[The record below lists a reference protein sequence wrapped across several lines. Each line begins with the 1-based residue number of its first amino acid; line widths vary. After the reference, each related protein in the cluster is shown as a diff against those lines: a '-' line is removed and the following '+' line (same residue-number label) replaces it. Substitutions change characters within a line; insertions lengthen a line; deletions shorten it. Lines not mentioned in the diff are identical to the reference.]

1 MTMKHTILK
10 PMGNDERSARREFHS
25 AKFLHKKLVNSHN
38 NKLKIHPKALE
49 KQKQTHQRGV
59 TERK

>member
-1 MTMKHTILK
+1 
-10 PMGNDERSARREFHS
+10 MGNDERSARREFHS